1 MYKLYKNK
9 KKYKFKESFDFFS
22 YPLILNNVEVSIVD
36 ERIIK
41 IFIKSNINFDF
52 SKLASKVI
60 IFLDNDFGADDI
72 GKTVEFEYGF
82 NYYGRPE
89 ITRISV
95 K

>member
-41 IFIKSNINFDF
+41 IFINHFVF
-52 SKLASKVI
+52 W
-60 IFLDNDFGADDI
+60 
-72 GKTVEFEYGF
+72 
-82 NYYGRPE
+82 
-89 ITRISV
+89 
-95 K
+95 